1 VSAELREATVD
12 DLDAIM
18 AIEESEFT
26 SDAWSRTMMR
36 EEIRSRHTR
45 YLVAEDAGELVGYA
59 GLLCPVGAHE
69 GDVQTIAVLAT
80 ARRAGLGRRLLR
92 ALVAAAAERG
102 AREVFLEVR
111 ADNPA
116 AQSLYRSEGFEEIGV
131 RPAYYQPDGVDAL
144 VMRAPLPA
152 PRQESP

>member
-1 VSAELREATVD
+1 MSAELREASVD

-26 SDAWSRTMMR
+26 SDAWSRAMMR

-69 GDVQTIAVLAT
+69 GDVQTIAVLAS

-131 RPAYYQPDGVDAL
+131 RPAYYQPDDVDAL
-144 VMRAPLPA
+144 VMRAPIA
-152 PRQESP
+152 ASRQESP

>member
-1 VSAELREATVD
+1 MSAELRDATVD

-26 SDAWSRTMMR
+26 SDAWSRTMML

-69 GDVQTIAVLAT
+69 GDVQTIAVLAS
-80 ARRAGLGRRLLR
+80 ARRTGLGRRLLR
-92 ALVAAAAERG
+92 ALVAMAAERG

-111 ADNPA
+111 ADNPV

-131 RPAYYQPDGVDAL
+131 RPAYYQPDDVDAL
-144 VMRAPLPA
+144 VMRVPVPA
-152 PRQESP
+152 PRQESS

>member
-1 VSAELREATVD
+1 MTAAAIREAAAS

-26 SDAWSRTMMR
+26 SDAWSRSMMAG
-36 EEIRSRHTR
+36 ELRSPHTR
-45 YLVAEDAGELVGYA
+45 YVVAELGGAVVGYA

-69 GDVQTIAVLAT
+69 GDVQTIAVVPA
-80 ARRAGLGRRLLR
+80 ARGAGLGRRLLR
-92 ALVAAAAERG
+92 HLVETAARRG

-111 ADNPA
+111 ADNPV
-116 AQSLYRSEGFEEIGV
+116 AQSLYLSEGFVEIAV

-144 VMRAPLPA
+144 VMRLPLA
-152 PRQESP
+152 SQETP

>member
-1 VSAELREATVD
+1 MSAELREASVD

-26 SDAWSRTMMR
+26 SDAWSRAMMR

-69 GDVQTIAVLAT
+69 GDVQTIAVLAS

-144 VMRAPLPA
+144 VMRAPIPA
-152 PRQESP
+152 PRQESS

>member
-1 VSAELREATVD
+1 MSAELRDATVH

-59 GLLCPVGAHE
+59 GLLCPAGAHE
-69 GDVQTIAVLAT
+69 GDV
-80 ARRAGLGRRLLR
+80 
-92 ALVAAAAERG
+92 
-102 AREVFLEVR
+102 
-111 ADNPA
+111 
-116 AQSLYRSEGFEEIGV
+116 
-131 RPAYYQPDGVDAL
+131 
-144 VMRAPLPA
+144 
-152 PRQESP
+152 

>member
-1 VSAELREATVD
+1 
-12 DLDAIM
+12 M

>member
-1 VSAELREATVD
+1 
-12 DLDAIM
+12 M

-59 GLLCPVGAHE
+59 GLLCPPGAHE
-69 GDVQTIAVLAT
+69 GDVQTIAVVAS

-92 ALVAAAAERG
+92 ALVATAAERG

-131 RPAYYQPDGVDAL
+131 RPAYYQPDNVDAL
-144 VMRAPLPA
+144 VMRAPITA
-152 PRQESP
+152 PRQESS

>member
-1 VSAELREATVD
+1 MSAELREASVD

-26 SDAWSRTMMR
+26 SDAWSRAMMR

-69 GDVQTIAVLAT
+69 GDVQTIAVLAS

-131 RPAYYQPDGVDAL
+131 RPAYYQPDGVDAI
-144 VMRAPLPA
+144 VMRRPPT
-152 PRQESP
+152 PTQETP

>member
-1 VSAELREATVD
+1 MSAELREATVD

>member
-1 VSAELREATVD
+1 MSAELREATVD

-116 AQSLYRSEGFEEIGV
+116 AQSLYHSEGFEEIGV